1 MSAADFPRF
10 DDESF
15 DAEIS
20 KLECFILR
28 ERTRSASGPERR
40 LCLLATLSATKN
52 ALSTRQILE
61 SVQRY
66 SDRYQSADDPEVK
79 GSKDPLATL
88 NRDISEINRDGNI
101 IVNQG
106 EKGMEA
112 LYVLNRQALYRS
124 AARFTQNEVEWM
136 EVALRFLEG
145 DHTLLITRLKGASSL
160 GESEAIDLDAK
171 VLIPAV
177 AQDLYRAIV
186 ARQRVRFS
194 YQSLSESTPRQR
206 YLEPWKLYFHR
217 GYFYL
222 QAHDPDRPQTEY
234 HTYNLSRFT
243 SQVSCEEPANAFTPP
258 EVIEKVNLEYTL
270 PQPLLVAVKP
280 GKAQELRHYGELVA
294 PPADASAPLPAG
306 DWEFLEIAD
315 APYFA
320 LTSLLREF
328 LDQVVVLSPENIRQE
343 LLGHIAALGQVT
355 GFTPA
360 KTGVATAKKAQRRKV
375 SKISKDNAALMSI
388 EMIQLLHFLD
398 NCRRE
403 GNDQVAVGDIADYF
417 GWSQTEVRDYAMRL
431 QMVGGGAGEMDERA
445 DIEVTPDSVSLLS
458 EPPAWAYS
466 DTVPASDA
474 VPLLLALETLSAYIP
489 AQSEVIREAER
500 KVAQIILRTAE
511 THLELLGIDSVP
523 NVIEENIDKIWD
535 AIEAGEALTF
545 TYTNSSDE
553 TKDYVVFPHHIVAQ
567 MDRVYLHAVS
577 ETADSWRTFRLDRMS
592 TPQVVK
598 RPQPGKL
605 PRRTHRRAKTLDVRL
620 DVKAM
625 PFIDRISECQI
636 LSRED
641 EEMTVRFRVVDY
653 SWLTRT
659 LLSFGKLLRDVEVS
673 PQFPDLVDD
682 LHTAAQ
688 RAREHY
694 GH

>member
-1 MSAADFPRF
+1 MSAVDFPQLG
-10 DDESF
+10 DEAL
-15 DAEIS
+15 DAENS
-20 KLECFILR
+20 KFECFILR
-28 ERTRSASGPERR
+28 DRTRSASGPERR

-52 ALSTRQILE
+52 SLSTSQILD

-66 SDRYQSADDPEVK
+66 SNRYQSADDPEVK

-101 IVNQG
+101 IENQG
-106 EKGMEA
+106 ENGMEA
-112 LYVLNRQALYRS
+112 RYVLNRQALHRS
-124 AARFTQNEVEWM
+124 AARFTQNEVAWM

-160 GESEAIDLDAK
+160 GESQAIDLDAK

-222 QAHDPDRPQTEY
+222 QAHDPNRPQTEY

-270 PQPLLVAVKP
+270 PQSLLVAVKP
-280 GKAQELRHYGELVA
+280 GKAQELRRYGKLVA
-294 PPADASAPLPAG
+294 PPANVRALLPAG
-306 DWEFLEIAD
+306 DWEFLEIAH

-328 LDQVVVLSPENIRQE
+328 LDQVVVLSPDNIRQE
-343 LLGHIAALGQVT
+343 LLAHIEALGQVT

-360 KTGVATAKKAQRRKV
+360 GAPSAAERERKRRKI
-375 SKISKDNAALMSI
+375 SKISKDNASLMSI
-388 EMIQLLHFLD
+388 EMLQLLHFLD

-403 GNDQVAVGDIADYF
+403 GNDQVPVGDIADYF
-417 GWSQTEVRDYAMRL
+417 GWSETEVRDYAMRL
-431 QMVGGGAGEMDERA
+431 QMVGGGAGEMDECV
-445 DIEVTPDSVSLLS
+445 DIEVTSDDVTLLS

-466 DTVPASDA
+466 DTVPARDA

-511 THLELLGIDSVP
+511 THLELLGIDSVSDL
-523 NVIEENIDKIWD
+523 VEANIDKIWD

-553 TKDYVVFPHHIVAQ
+553 TKDYMVFPHHIVAQ

-605 PRRTHRRAKTLDVRL
+605 PRRTHKRAKSLDVRL

-636 LSRED
+636 LSREN

-653 SWLTRT
+653 SWLMRT
-659 LLSFGKLLRDVEVS
+659 LLSFGKLLRAVESS